1 MSSAE
6 TYDGTGAGGGAA
18 CTAGEGAADGG
29 RAGDGEGAAGAG
41 AGEAAAEVTGSVG
54 AGAGAGGGLRMMWLG
69 GEIAAGGSSSS
80 SGSGCSRRF
89 SAASRI
95 TVALCMMC
103 GSGSIGSEG
112 GRGGG
117 AGTGK
122 TDGGR
127 LAGDGVAGC
136 AGAHS
141 SSCGCDAFCHL
152 VGPPPSD
159 CACLGSPMKYCLV
172 PSKTLLNTSMLRTF
186 AASSAT

>member
-1 MSSAE
+1 MGAE
-6 TYDGTGAGGGAA
+6 AGAA
-18 CTAGEGAADGG
+18 STADGGAADGG

-41 AGEAAAEVTGSVG
+41 AGEAAAGATGRAG

-103 GSGSIGSEG
+103 GSGSNGSEG

-117 AGTGK
+117 AGK

-127 LAGDGVAGC
+127 LAGEGVPRC
-136 AGAHS
+136 AGALS
-141 SSCGCDAFCHL
+141 SICGCGAFCHF

-172 PSKTLLNTSMLRTF
+172 PSRTLVNTSILRTF
-186 AASSAT
+186 AASSATYNNTN